1 MYLVKFSRQAEKDKK
16 LLKASGLEE
25 KAKNLLNIIMVDP
38 FQKPPRYE
46 KLLGDLQGNISRR
59 INLQHR
65 LVYDVIDNKE
75 NLLSPDGTPYD
86 GIVRVKRMWTHYE

>member
-46 KLLGDLQGNISRR
+46 KLLGDLQSNLSRR

-75 NLLSPDGTPYD
+75 NLLSQDGTPYD